1 MFVQSLL
8 LNTSKAPGMEH
19 NKTLER
25 ALAALER
32 TAGLVAEQEAGGPE
46 PKVRVAGTVYRVLLA
61 GELTPR
67 NLEKLVT
74 DTSPGELLV
83 AKRVTPKAAETLR
96 ERGIPFL
103 DQAGNAFLQGP
114 DLYVF
119 VSGQGRPAKRSTGPQ
134 IRAFRP
140 KGLQVVFAL
149 LCREGLLNSSYR
161 EIAEYAQVALG
172 TVTGVIQDLDSL
184 GYIRVGR
191 SGRHWID
198 KHSLAEDWTKGFQR
212 ELQPRLNA
220 RRYRVEDPEWWRDID
235 PREYGFWLGGEAGAA
250 RLTGYLQPERATLY
264 GRGDFKALARTIRPV
279 KDEAGDLEVLD
290 SFWAPETAEGWGP
303 VVHPLLLY
311 AELVNDPADRLQEV
325 AARIREGFLD

>member
-1 MFVQSLL
+1 
-8 LNTSKAPGMEH
+8 MEP
-19 NKTLER
+19 NKTLEQ
-25 ALAALER
+25 ALAALEK
-32 TAGLVAEQEAGGPE
+32 TAGLAAEHEAGAPE
-46 PKVRVAGTVYRVLLA
+46 PEVRLAGTVYRVRLS
-61 GELTPR
+61 GELAPR
-67 NLEKLVT
+67 NLEKVVT
-74 DTSPGELLV
+74 ESAPEELLV
-83 AKRVTPKAAETLR
+83 AERVTPKAAEILR
-96 ERGIPFL
+96 ERGIHFL

-114 DLYVF
+114 ELYVF

-149 LCREGLLNSSYR
+149 LCREGLIHASYR

-198 KHSLAEDWTKGFQR
+198 RQGLAEDWAKGFQR
-212 ELQPRLNA
+212 ELRPRLNP
-220 RRYRVEDPEWWRDID
+220 RRYRVEDPEWWQDLD
-235 PREYGFWLGGEAGAA
+235 PREYGFRLGGEAGAA
-250 RLTGYLQPERATLY
+250 RLTGYLRPERATLY
-264 GRGDFKALARTIRPV
+264 GQGDFKALARTIRPV
-279 KDEAGDLEVLD
+279 KDEAGNLEVLD
-290 SFWAPETAEGWGP
+290 SFWGPQASEDWGP